1 MQLWRALL
9 QIAFCCPMT
18 QEKKV
23 LWYWESSKHKTEPTQ
38 NCTTGDL
45 AWDYQM
51 RYELACNSIQET
63 TCSQKQEASG
73 PTPTVGFSNT
83 PQEPWKHYL
92 ASHVRLLCWDIHTF
106 LTCLPTVNSASRTRR
121 SLPRTCVIQLR
132 HKPSTSSFH
141 LNDRNLKSP
150 TGLKSVCPW
159 LGVELNFEKSAT
171 HWPSLKTKK
180 LSMIGTWSQLWEIR
194 ISLRT
199 AEDSGNCWWLGLGLG
214 HEKSATH

>member
-1 MQLWRALL
+1 
-9 QIAFCCPMT
+9 MT
-18 QEKKV
+18 QEETV

-141 LNDRNLKSP
+141 LNDRNFKSP